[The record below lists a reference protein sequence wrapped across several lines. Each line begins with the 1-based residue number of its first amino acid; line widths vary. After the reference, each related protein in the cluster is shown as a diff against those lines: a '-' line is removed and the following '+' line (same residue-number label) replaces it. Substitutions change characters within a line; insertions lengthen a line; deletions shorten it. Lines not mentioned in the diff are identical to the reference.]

1 MSKMNEFV
9 GEVPLSITGCE
20 SGSEEI
26 CFVMGS
32 GKVIRMVHHQDCCES
47 VSVEEVIGCEPQ
59 DLIGYEI
66 LSASEDSNCDTA
78 KYGNVQEWTFYTLR
92 SHGGTM
98 TIRWCGTSNGYYST
112 SVSIEVMNPA
122 AN

>member
-1 MSKMNEFV
+1 MSNMNEFV
-9 GEVPLSITGCE
+9 GEVPVSITGCE
-20 SGSEEI
+20 SGSDNI
-26 CFVMGS
+26 CFTMKS
-32 GKVIRMVHHQDCCES
+32 GKVIRMFHYQECCES

-59 DLIGYEI
+59 DLIGHEI
-66 LSASEDSNCDTA
+66 LSASEDSNGETSE
-78 KYGNVQEWTFYTLR
+78 YGDEQQWTFYTLR

-98 TIRWCGTSNGYYST
+98 TIRWYGTSNGFYST